1 LGEKFNPNE
10 HLRTLTRRKKIKDA
24 TGEHWISENHV
35 YLDVKWRLTWFRQ
48 AYPEGFIE
56 TVEVEVNDKSARI
69 EATAYDKD
77 PALGG
82 KKLGMGR
89 RLVYACDFHDYI
101 EKAETQAI
109 GRALAV
115 AGFGTQFCEEFDEED
130 TFADS
135 PVEQRKQIPPVV
147 APVTPASSAP
157 AAPVPPTRSAP
168 EKEAVA
174 SVKTSE
180 PVSSPVSMPVSSP
193 VSSQV
198 PRPVSSTNHAYDA
211 AMQKGL
217 TKTDTDLL
225 VMAKYQKLTA
235 GDLSNKELEDF
246 VAGIKST
253 SADKLRDFVNR
264 YKSSL
269 EMKNTAVA

>member
-1 LGEKFNPNE
+1 MGDKFNPTE
-10 HLRTLTRRKKIKDA
+10 HLRTLTRRKKVKDSH
-24 TGEHWISENHV
+24 GEHWVEENHV
-35 YLDVKWRLTWFRQ
+35 YLDVKWRLTWFRNV
-48 AYPEGFIE
+48 YPEGFIQ
-56 TVEVEVNDKSARI
+56 TVEVEVNERFARI

-77 PALGG
+77 PVHAG

-135 PVEQRKQIPPVV
+135 PVEQRKQVPPVV

-157 AAPVPPTRSAP
+157 VAPVPPTRSAP

-180 PVSSPVSMPVSSP
+180 PVSSPVS
-193 VSSQV
+193 SQV
-198 PRPVSSTNHAYDA
+198 PRPVPSINHAYDA

-217 TKTDTDLL
+217 TRTDTDLL
-225 VMAKYQKLTA
+225 VAAKYQKLTV
-235 GDLSNKELEDF
+235 GDLSSKELDEF

-264 YKSSL
+264 YKASL

>member
-1 LGEKFNPNE
+1 MGDKFNPNE
-10 HLRTLTRRKKIKDA
+10 HLRTLTRRKKVKDA
-24 TGEHWISENHV
+24 TGEHWITENHV
-35 YLDVKWRLTWFRQ
+35 YLDVKWRLIWFRQ
-48 AYPEGFIE
+48 AFPEGFIQ
-56 TVEVEVNDKSARI
+56 TVEAEINERFARI
-69 EATAYDKD
+69 EAIAYDKD
-77 PALGG
+77 PAQGG

-89 RLVYACDFHDYI
+89 RSVPACDFHDYV
-101 EKAETQAI
+101 EKCETQAI

-115 AGFGTQFCEEFDEED
+115 AGFGTQFCEEFDED
-130 TFADS
+130 DSFADA

-147 APVTPASSAP
+147 APVTPASS
-157 AAPVPPTRSAP
+157 APVPPTRSAP

-180 PVSSPVSMPVSSP
+180 PVSSPVSMPVSS
-193 VSSQV
+193 
-198 PRPVSSTNHAYDA
+198 TNHAYDA

-217 TKTDTDLL
+217 TRTDTDLL
-225 VMAKYQKLTA
+225 VMAKYQKLAA